1 MPDDTTPS
9 SPASDFAG
17 APAPPPRRGFLRRH
31 WGKTLI
37 LVVVLVPI
45 LVFTIWAGGA
55 LAFSYSESDRIGY
68 VQKFG
73 KKGWLC
79 KTWEGELQ
87 LSTIPGS
94 APTIFHFTV
103 RDDSVAQQIVQS
115 EGKKVSLHYEQHV
128 GIPTSCFGDT
138 EYFITA
144 VRTVE

>member
-1 MPDDTTPS
+1 MPDDAVP
-9 SPASDFAG
+9 PAAS
-17 APAPPPRRGFLRRH
+17 APAPAEPPVRRRGFFRRH
-31 WGKTLI
+31 WLGTL
-37 LVVVLVPI
+37 VAAAVFVPL

-94 APTIFHFTV
+94 APTIWHFSV
-103 RDDSVAQQIVQS
+103 RDDSIAQEIVKT
-115 EGKKVSLHYEQHV
+115 EGKQVSLHYEQKV
-128 GIPTSCFGDT
+128 AVPTSCFGET
-138 EYFITA
+138 EYFITG
-144 VRTVE
+144 VRLIR